1 MIKDQLI
8 ARRIYWPKVAMF
20 GFAITLPLIAVGYS
34 NKHVFS
40 SAFPI
45 ATIILIMVWGVS
57 LITTYFS
64 GNAARRTRRYAILL
78 DIGIAMAL
86 CVNLLMHFQLARE
99 VSTAEDARVAYREED
114 EREEQRKD
122 REVQRAK
129 EMSVIHERAAEAQT
143 KLMSETRKALVH
155 TPINKRGQILD
166 KLPNAITQEGA
177 AQPESFSSTSS
188 TSSSARKTMPAY
200 KTPEEIR
207 GEWFDYLFWASAIE
221 IFLAVLGGMILMA
234 TWQWDVDGD
243 GRPDD
248 VNQSGS
254 GGGFTPMPTASQYS
268 TFQTGF
274 ASAAPRVGNTTFTT
288 AMPQSDPNSSPHQ

>member
-1 MIKDQLI
+1 MTKDQLI
-8 ARRIYWPKVAMF
+8 AKRIYWPKVAMF

-45 ATIILIMVWGVS
+45 ATIILIVVWGVS

-64 GNAARRTRRYAILL
+64 GNAAPRTRRYAIFL
-78 DIGIAMAL
+78 DIGIALAL

-99 VSTAEDARVAYREED
+99 VSAAEDARFAHREDE

-122 REVQRAK
+122 REIQRAK
-129 EMSVIHERAAEAQT
+129 ELSEILHRNTEAQT
-143 KLMSETRKALVH
+143 KLMSETHKALVY
-155 TPINKRGQILD
+155 TPPSRRGQILD
-166 KLPNAITQEGA
+166 KMPNAALPGA
-177 AQPESFSSTSS
+177 TTAPESFSSATA
-188 TSSSARKTMPAY
+188 TPPTPKKPAPVF

-207 GEWFDYLFWASAIE
+207 ADWFDYLFWASAAE

-248 VNQSGS
+248 MQSAQPAQSAQPTIGFAPAAIPATAKSGS
-254 GGGFTPMPTASQYS
+254 TVSNGNLYTP
-268 TFQTGF
+268 GK
-274 ASAAPRVGNTTFTT
+274 
-288 AMPQSDPNSSPHQ
+288 